1 MSIMRAIVLHAPKDI
16 RLEDRPKP
24 AAGPDEV
31 VLRVA
36 SVGVCG
42 SDLPRMLGKGAHR
55 MPLITGHEFSAHID
69 LLGEGV
75 EGWTVGELVAIAPLL
90 PCNVCDQ
97 CLTGNFSRC
106 RNYDYFGSRRDGAY
120 AEYVTAPVRNLIK
133 VPQHIDPRAV
143 AMVDPASIALHAVWK
158 SGGTTVGK
166 TGAVVGCGPI
176 GLFAIQWLRLMG
188 ASQVI
193 AIDISESKLERARQA
208 GASTLALSDQVQT
221 LQGRADLVV
230 EAVGADATIN
240 AAISLA
246 APGGHVSFIGIPV
259 PDVTMSNQTY
269 QSFLRQEVSLHG
281 VWNSFGAPF
290 PGPQWST
297 TIEKLGTGELKW
309 EFMISHDLDL
319 RELPEVFRQFDART
333 IEFSK
338 VLFRP

>member
-1 MSIMRAIVLHAPKDI
+1 MRAIVLHAPKDI

-24 AAGPDEV
+24 VAGPGEV
-31 VLRVA
+31 TLRVA

-42 SDLPRMLGKGAHR
+42 SDLPRMLVKGAHR

-69 LLGEGV
+69 SLGEGT
-75 EGWTVGELVAIAPLL
+75 EGWTVGELVAVAPLL
-90 PCNVCDQ
+90 PCGKCDQ
-97 CLTGNFSRC
+97 CLIGSFSRC

-120 AEYVTAPVRNLIK
+120 AEFVTAPVRNLIK
-133 VPQHIDPRAV
+133 VPQHIDPRAI

-158 SGGTTVGK
+158 SGGTTVGQ

-193 AIDISESKLERARQA
+193 AVDVSEAKLELARLA
-208 GASTLALSDQVQT
+208 GASTLLLSDDIET
-221 LQGRADLVV
+221 LRGRADLVV
-230 EAVGADATIN
+230 EAVGVDATIN

-259 PDVTMSNQTY
+259 PDVRMSNQSY
-269 QSFLRQEVSLHG
+269 QAFLRQEISLHG

-319 RELPEVFRQFDART
+319 GDLPEVFRQFDEGT
-333 IEFSK
+333 LTFSK